1 LVLYANR
8 PMDTQYFSS
17 SDDFKAQTVGTNR
30 ARKLYSD
37 GTTYDPMNPSATGTL
52 SGTFPKTSLTFVV
65 TGMGSLSGT
74 VTSSGSPVADVLVQ
88 VSNANY
94 SFTRY
99 TNAAGEYSFQYL
111 PIGNYTV
118 TASKLGYETQS
129 VTVTIIENQNTV
141 QNFSLVSSNT
151 VSVSG
156 HIVGSDQ
163 PTVGIANAHIFLDG
177 ALDYEGISNANG
189 DFTIT
194 GVLSGNTYNYTIQA
208 IGYADLTGT
217 VVVGSTNVNMGT
229 LVMSELALPP
239 VQIVAEENAA
249 QTQVTLTW
257 RPPGSTGTGV
267 GTEDFE
273 IDDGGWVSS
282 GYGDWQWGHYNVA
295 NYVDIDTYTDTPPQS
310 AHSGTGMWG
319 TVLEGGYSNCNTWSY
334 LRKTFNL
341 QSVSNPVLSFWHY
354 MNGYNTWDYGLIK
367 VNGNTVWGNS
377 SSAVFMPW
385 QELTINLSAYANL
398 SEVEISF
405 EWFAT
410 GTVSYAGW
418 YIDDLYVGP
427 SMNKTVN
434 YTYVPIPEK
443 AHLLSEEEEA
453 LLQPKDF
460 PPVNRSFSSPNS
472 QISNPNRALN
482 GYKVWRFIFGNE
494 NNENSW
500 TLLTANTITDTT
512 FIDTAWGTL
521 PDGNYRWAVKGVY
534 TNNLLGPAG
543 FSNRILI
550 LRNDLAANTITGNTT
565 PSVGTS
571 FNYTVTIEN
580 MGTETKPAGSYTVKL
595 MSGDT
600 ELASV
605 LGPTIAAGEELA
617 VTIPF
622 TPTTEG
628 TMSLTGKVVLPADT
642 NPSND
647 ITPPINLTVM
657 PAGILAVTI
666 GEGGQLVGIPWEF
679 YYKNSLF
686 QTLYYSN
693 EIGLFGNITAI
704 SFYNNFVS
712 NLTDKPVKLW
722 LGTTNLQ
729 DLSGGWI
736 LDGLTLVYDGT
747 LNFPSGQNTITVSLQ
762 TPYLYTGGNLVLYAN
777 RPMDTQYYN
786 TNDDFQAQ
794 TIGSNRA
801 LKIQSDSV
809 TYDPMNPSVAGT
821 LSGQFPKTTLFFSSP
836 GPNPIFSVGPS
847 SHNWGT
853 VLINTVNEQNFVVG
867 NAGGGTLTIN
877 SITISGSEMFSLQN
891 LPALP
896 ANLAFCE
903 TINFT
908 ARYNPTAVGNHT
920 ATITITDNLATTYTI
935 TLNKSNND
943 GDKRISHNVSL
954 SGNCID
960 TTLNILPYAQNF
972 DQVTVPAL
980 PLDWMKIVQS
990 TSTSAVVET
999 YASTTYAHSQPNCV
1013 RLYNPSDANATLML
1027 IAPPLGTA
1035 IPTNTTRVKFW
1046 ARSSSAGYPIS
1057 IGIIVNPTDPSTY
1070 QETELISL
1078 TTTLTEYV
1086 VAFNAYTGT
1095 GKHIVF
1101 KHGLGGTSRLLYVDD
1116 VMIEIIPTNDL
1127 AATAISGNVTPS
1139 VGQESQYNISI
1150 HNWGTA
1156 SQNTYSVK
1164 LFSATGAELATAAG
1178 ITCAPGATVD
1188 VPINWTPTTE
1198 GAMTIYG
1205 KVFLVG
1211 DQNSLNDQTPNLN
1224 ILVNPSGVFM
1234 ITIGTGGQFARMPVD
1249 MYYRNSIYEGLYYPA
1264 EMSNFMGQ
1272 ITGIQFYNNFY
1283 TDLPNMPTKV
1293 WIGTTTLTS
1302 LSD

>member
-1 LVLYANR
+1 
-8 PMDTQYFSS
+8 
-17 SDDFKAQTVGTNR
+17 
-30 ARKLYSD
+30 
-37 GTTYDPMNPSATGTL
+37 
-52 SGTFPKTSLTFVV
+52 
-65 TGMGSLSGT
+65 
-74 VTSSGSPVADVLVQ
+74 
-88 VSNANY
+88 
-94 SFTRY
+94 
-99 TNAAGEYSFQYL
+99 
-111 PIGNYTV
+111 
-118 TASKLGYETQS
+118 
-129 VTVTIIENQNTV
+129 
-141 QNFSLVSSNT
+141 
-151 VSVSG
+151 
-156 HIVGSDQ
+156 
-163 PTVGIANAHIFLDG
+163 
-177 ALDYEGISNANG
+177 
-189 DFTIT
+189 
-194 GVLSGNTYNYTIQA
+194 
-208 IGYADLTGT
+208 TGT

-1249 MYYRNSIYEGLYYPA
+1249 MFYKNSIYEGLYYPA
-1264 EMSNFMGQ
+1264 EMSNFVGQ
-1272 ITGIQFYNNFY
+1272 ITGIQFYNNFV

-1302 LSD
+1302 LSDAWIPVSELTLVFDGNINYPAGDN

>member
-1 LVLYANR
+1 
-8 PMDTQYFSS
+8 
-17 SDDFKAQTVGTNR
+17 
-30 ARKLYSD
+30 
-37 GTTYDPMNPSATGTL
+37 
-52 SGTFPKTSLTFVV
+52 
-65 TGMGSLSGT
+65 
-74 VTSSGSPVADVLVQ
+74 
-88 VSNANY
+88 
-94 SFTRY
+94 
-99 TNAAGEYSFQYL
+99 
-111 PIGNYTV
+111 
-118 TASKLGYETQS
+118 
-129 VTVTIIENQNTV
+129 
-141 QNFSLVSSNT
+141 
-151 VSVSG
+151 
-156 HIVGSDQ
+156 
-163 PTVGIANAHIFLDG
+163 
-177 ALDYEGISNANG
+177 
-189 DFTIT
+189 
-194 GVLSGNTYNYTIQA
+194 

-1249 MYYRNSIYEGLYYPA
+1249 MYY
-1264 EMSNFMGQ
+1264 
-1272 ITGIQFYNNFY
+1272 
-1283 TDLPNMPTKV
+1283 
-1293 WIGTTTLTS
+1293 
-1302 LSD
+1302 